1 MAMTTKHT
9 GPHDERHDEPGD
21 IIADLSE
28 YLDRGENPPQDMLDR
43 SPAYG
48 IALEALLRF
57 RSVARSLLQA
67 DADAEPARDDSWVS
81 RILTNIHIEARAGR
95 SIPLTAPTPAAELS
109 ITEGAVRGLIRAAG
123 DAVPGALV
131 GRCRLDGD
139 VTVPGSPITVAVEAD
154 VYWGEP
160 LPDAAQRIR
169 EDIARALRRHTELT
183 LAAIDV
189 TITDVHIRPDGEEPG
204 R

>member
-1 MAMTTKHT
+1 MTTPNT
-9 GPHDERHDEPGD
+9 EAHDESED
-21 IIADLSE
+21 IISDLSE
-28 YLDRGENPPQDMLDR
+28 YLDRGEQPPQELLDR
-43 SPAYG
+43 SPAHQL
-48 IALEALLRF
+48 ALDSLLRF
-57 RSVARSLLQA
+57 RTVAGGLLQA

-95 SIPLTAPTPAAELS
+95 SIPLSSPTPSAEFS

-123 DAVPGALV
+123 DSVPGALV

-139 VTVPGSPITVAVEAD
+139 VTVPGSPITVNVEAS

-160 LPDAAQRIR
+160 LPDAAQHIR
-169 EDIARALRRHTELT
+169 EDIASALRRHTELT

-189 TITDVHIRPDGEEPG
+189 TITDVTLSRDAQEPDQ
-204 R
+204 

>member
-1 MAMTTKHT
+1 MNTPHT
-9 GPHDERHDEPGD
+9 GPHDERHDESGD

-28 YLDRGENPPQDMLDR
+28 YLDRGENPPQEMLER

-95 SIPLTAPTPAAELS
+95 SIPLTPPTPTAELS
-109 ITEGAVRGLIRAAG
+109 ITEGAVRGLIRAVG
-123 DAVPGALV
+123 DSVPGVLV

-139 VTVPGSPITVAVEAD
+139 VTAPGSPVTVNVEAS

-160 LPDAAQRIR
+160 LPDAARRIR
-169 EDIARALRRHTELT
+169 EDIASALRRHTELT
-183 LAAIDV
+183 IAAIDV
-189 TITDVHIRPDGEEPG
+189 TITDIHLRRDGQEPG

>member
-1 MAMTTKHT
+1 MTVQPP
-9 GPHDERHDEPGD
+9 GPHDELHDESED
-21 IIADLSE
+21 IIAELSE
-28 YLDRGENPPQDMLDR
+28 YLDRGEDPPQELLDR

-57 RSVARSLLQA
+57 RSVALNLLQA

-95 SIPLTAPTPAAELS
+95 SIPLTAPTPDAELS

-123 DAVPGALV
+123 DSVPGALV

-139 VTVPGSPITVAVEAD
+139 VTVPGSPVTVSVEAS

-169 EDIARALRRHTELT
+169 EDIASALRRHTELT
-183 LAAIDV
+183 IAAIDV
-189 TITDVHIRPDGEEPG
+189 AITDVHLRRDGQEPG

>member
-1 MAMTTKHT
+1 MNTTHT

-28 YLDRGENPPQDMLDR
+28 YLDRGESPPPEMLDR
-43 SPAYG
+43 SPEYG
-48 IALEALLRF
+48 IALESLLRF
-57 RSVARSLLQA
+57 REVARSLLQA

-81 RILTNIHIEARAGR
+81 RILANIHIEARAGR
-95 SIPLTAPTPAAELS
+95 SIPLMPPTPEAEFS

-123 DAVPGALV
+123 DSVPGALI

-139 VTVPGSPITVAVEAD
+139 VTAPGSPITVNVEAS

-169 EDIARALRRHTELT
+169 EDIASALGRHTELKIV
-183 LAAIDV
+183 AIDV
-189 TITDVHIRPDGEEPG
+189 TITDVHPRGDRREPG

>member
-1 MAMTTKHT
+1 MNTPHT

-28 YLDRGENPPQDMLDR
+28 YLDRGENPPPEMLER
-43 SPAYG
+43 SPEYG
-48 IALEALLRF
+48 IALESLLRF
-57 RSVARSLLQA
+57 RAVAQSLLQA
-67 DADAEPARDDSWVS
+67 AADAEPARDDSWVS

-95 SIPLTAPTPAAELS
+95 SIPLTPPTPDAELS

-123 DAVPGALV
+123 DSVPGALV

-139 VTVPGSPITVAVEAD
+139 VTVPGSPITVNVEAS

-169 EDIARALRRHTELT
+169 EDITSALGRHTELKIV
-183 LAAIDV
+183 AIDV
-189 TITDVHIRPDGEEPG
+189 TITDVHLRGDGQEPG